1 MQRKH
6 GKRFL
11 SILLIFSIILL
22 YDSLSL
28 AAKKQTAPDKVAVV
42 NGVIITQK
50 DLDTEMT
57 IIKERLAM
65 MKRPLGDSQ
74 LQEFKEKT
82 LEKII
87 GRELL
92 FQESQKKKIKIDDA
106 KVNEELM
113 ALKKKYASEDD
124 FKKSLSEKNFNEA
137 DLKDRL
143 KQSMAIKELVDQ
155 LFIQKVNITEEE
167 IKSYYDSQPQLF
179 KQPEK
184 VNASHILIKVDPKA
198 DEAQKSEARKKIEK
212 VQQRLKKGEDFATL
226 AKEFSQCPSSEK
238 GGSLGSFARG
248 QMAKPFEDTSFSLKP
263 GEMSDVVETRFGY
276 HLIKVIDKKP
286 ETTTAFKDAKDRIEK
301 YLKNKKVKDQVRE
314 YVETLKK
321 KAKTEIFQ
329 E

>member
-6 GKRFL
+6 GRWFL
-11 SILLIFSIILL
+11 SMLLIFFIIVSC
-22 YDSLSL
+22 DSLSL
-28 AAKKQTAPDKVAVV
+28 AAKKQTTSDKVAVA

-65 MKRPLGDSQ
+65 MKRPFSDSQ

-92 FQESQKKKIKIDDA
+92 FQESQKKEIKIDDA

-113 ALKKKYASEDD
+113 ALKKKYASEAD
-124 FKKSLSEKNFNEA
+124 FKKSLSEKNLDETA
-137 DLKDRL
+137 LKDKL
-143 KQSMAIKELVDQ
+143 KQSLAIKELVDQ
-155 LFIQKVNITEEE
+155 LFIQKVNISEEE

-184 VNASHILIKVDPKA
+184 VHASHILIKVDPNA
-198 DEAQKSEARKKIEK
+198 DETRKAEARKKIEK
-212 VQQRLKKGEDFATL
+212 IQQRLKKGEDFATL
-226 AKEFSQCPSSEK
+226 AKEFSQCPSSAK
-238 GGSLGSFARG
+238 GGSLSYFARG
-248 QMAKPFEDTSFSLKP
+248 QMVKPFEEASFSLKP
-263 GEMSDVVETRFGY
+263 GEMSDIVETQFGY

-286 ETTTAFKDAKDRIEK
+286 ETTIAFKDAKDRIEQ
-301 YLKNKKVKDQVRE
+301 YLKNKKVQDQVKE
-314 YVETLKK
+314 YVDTLKK
-321 KAKTEIFQ
+321 KAKIEIFQ